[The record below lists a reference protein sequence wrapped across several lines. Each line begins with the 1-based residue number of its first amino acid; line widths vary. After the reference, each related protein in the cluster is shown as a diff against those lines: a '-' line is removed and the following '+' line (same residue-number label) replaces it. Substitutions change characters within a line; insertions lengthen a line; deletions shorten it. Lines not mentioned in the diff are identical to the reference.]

1 MGAQS
6 PSRVLVFE
14 TPWTVARQT
23 PLSMEFSGQE
33 YWNGLLIPP
42 VGYLPHPGME
52 PASLMSPALAH
63 VFFFFFKPL
72 SHLVI
77 LKLKIL
83 SVLFQFLRMFIC
95 YIHFSVKILVCF
107 LMRCMNSEFIMD
119 RKKYL
124 VSLICSKF
132 SS

>member
-42 VGYLPHPGME
+42 LGYLPHPGME
-52 PASLMSPALAH
+52 PASLMSPALAL
-63 VFFFFFKPL
+63 FFFFFLTTEPSGNTEVENSL
-72 SHLVI
+72 CFISIPQNVFMLYPFFCEDF
-77 LKLKIL
+77 
-83 SVLFQFLRMFIC
+83 SMFSNEV
-95 YIHFSVKILVCF
+95 Y
-107 LMRCMNSEFIMD
+107 EF
-119 RKKYL
+119 
-124 VSLICSKF
+124 
-132 SS
+132 